1 MGRSSPF
8 SRRVGHLAAIRRA
21 LFLRRR
27 EGCPTVP
34 QAGRKGWPLTASP
47 SFRVHHPNCGTDQAW
62 NGSAVCESL
71 TSVTRPADLA
81 DNWNG
86 CCSAPP
92 KERQNVDP
100 RWPSGSAAVRRPQHS
115 PAGSTLTAIVIA
127 VVVVA
132 ALYFGREVLVPI
144 ALAVLL
150 SFVLAP
156 LVRLLQYGFVPRVLS
171 VIAVTVVALAVAL
184 GLAAVMVAQVN
195 QLAGE
200 LPRYE
205 STLRDKVQSFK
216 GILAGTGALE
226 RASEMLRGLRKEIEK
241 SEAPVSKPASGEPTP
256 TRPIPVEVRQPDPG
270 ALQTLSAVITPLI
283 FPLTTTGVVF
293 IFVIFILLQR
303 EDLRNRLV
311 RLAGAHDLQ
320 RTTAALDDAGERLS
334 RLFLNQLGL
343 NAAFGFVIGT
353 GLWFIGIPSAPLWGM
368 LAMMLRFVPYVGAL
382 IAAVFPVLLAAAVD
396 PGWTMVFWTAG
407 LFLVMEPLVGHV
419 IEPML
424 FGHSA
429 GLSPVAVVVAA
440 TFWTW
445 LWGPIGLVLATPLTI
460 CLVVLGRHVD
470 RLKFLEI
477 MLGDQPALKPPE
489 LIYQRMLARDPVE
502 ATEQARLFLR
512 EKPLISYY
520 DEILFEGL
528 KLAQIDADRGRLDD
542 ESASRIRD
550 AVAEI
555 VDDLNGHQDIATAT
569 EMNGDAA
576 DTSPLAQ
583 LDKVESAD
591 GVPLLS
597 DRWRTGKP
605 VLCVPGVGMLDE
617 ALAIVTAA
625 LIERLGIGAR
635 AEKAEALSMD
645 RIFSLEIK
653 GVELVCLCYLET
665 ASAGQ
670 VRYSVRRV
678 RRLSPHVKI
687 LVAMFR
693 DALEMADRPEHV
705 EIVEGNFS
713 MVIERVA
720 AAAKSQ
726 AAVEVAPLDLV
737 QHRLAPQ
744 DIAGATGAR

>member
-1 MGRSSPF
+1 
-8 SRRVGHLAAIRRA
+8 
-21 LFLRRR
+21 
-27 EGCPTVP
+27 
-34 QAGRKGWPLTASP
+34 
-47 SFRVHHPNCGTDQAW
+47 
-62 NGSAVCESL
+62 
-71 TSVTRPADLA
+71 
-81 DNWNG
+81 
-86 CCSAPP
+86 
-92 KERQNVDP
+92 VDP
-100 RWPSGSAAVRRPQHS
+100 RWPSGRAALWRAQNP
-115 PAGSTLTAIVIA
+115 PAGSTLTAIVVG

-171 VIAVTVVALAVAL
+171 VITVTIIALAVAL
-184 GLAAVMVAQVN
+184 GLAAIMVAQVN

-216 GILAGTGALE
+216 GILAGTGTLE

-241 SEAPVSKPASGEPTP
+241 SEASVSKPTSADPTP
-256 TRPIPVEVRQPDPG
+256 VRPIPVEVRQPDPG
-270 ALQTLSAVITPLI
+270 ALQTLAAVLTPLI

-343 NAAFGFVIGT
+343 NAAFGLVIGA
-353 GLWFIGIPSAPLWGM
+353 GLWIIGVPSAPLWGM
-368 LAMMLRFVPYVGAL
+368 LAMMLRFVPYVGAV
-382 IAAVFPVLLAAAVD
+382 IAAVFPILLAAAVD
-396 PGWTMVFWTAG
+396 PGWSMVFWTAG
-407 LFLVMEPLVGHV
+407 LFLVLEPLVGHV

-429 GLSPVAVVVAA
+429 GLSPVAVVIAA

-477 MLGDQPALKPPE
+477 MLGDQPALKPAE
-489 LIYQRMLARDPVE
+489 LIYQRMLAGDPVE
-502 ATEQARLFLR
+502 ASEQARLYLR

-520 DEILFEGL
+520 DDILLDGL
-528 KLAQIDADRGRLDD
+528 KLAQIDADRGRLDQ
-542 ESASRIRD
+542 ESTSRIRD

-555 VDDLNGHQDIATAT
+555 VDDLSGHQDVETANDP
-569 EMNGDAA
+569 NGETTDA
-576 DTSPLAQ
+576 SPLAQ
-583 LDKVESAD
+583 LDKVETED
-591 GVPLLS
+591 GVPPFS
-597 DRWRTGKP
+597 DKWRVGKP
-605 VLCVPGVGMLDE
+605 VLCVPGRGMLDE
-617 ALAIVTAA
+617 TLAIVTAA
-625 LIERLGIGAR
+625 LVERLGIGAR
-635 AEKAEALSMD
+635 AERAEALSMD
-645 RIFSLEIK
+645 RIFNLEIN
-653 GVELVCLCYLET
+653 GVEIVCLCYLET
-665 ASAGQ
+665 TSAGQ
-670 VRYSVRRV
+670 VRYSVRRL
-678 RRLSPHVKI
+678 RRLSPNLKV

-693 DALEMADRPEHV
+693 GGLEMDERPEHV

-713 MVIERVA
+713 TVLERVTA
-720 AAAKSQ
+720 TAKSQ
-726 AAVEVAPLDLV
+726 PEVALGRGPLDLV
-737 QHRLAPQ
+737 QHNITPQ
-744 DIAGATGAR
+744 DAEIASAAR